1 MIQNT
6 SFAYTPSEEESEKA
20 SNSYV
25 MSLIAIMVGLPLPIL
40 NLLATFIFFLA
51 NRKASYFVRWHC
63 MQALLSQLSLL
74 VINSV
79 LFWWT
84 VAIVFQNETADNRY
98 FAYLI
103 VALTFNLIEFIVTIY
118 TAIQTRKGKHIT
130 WWFYSDLTNAICKE
144 R

>member
-84 VAIVFQNETADNRY
+84 VTIVFQNETADNRY